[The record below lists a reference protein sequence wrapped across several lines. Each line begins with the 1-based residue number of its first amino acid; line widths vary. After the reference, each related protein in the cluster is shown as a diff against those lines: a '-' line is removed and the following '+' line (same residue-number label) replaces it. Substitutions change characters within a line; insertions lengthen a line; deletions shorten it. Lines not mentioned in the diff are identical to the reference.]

1 MFEKRNI
8 LIVSKHKKE
17 EVISP
22 FFAKYFNSNCFVSN
36 HFDTDILG
44 TFCGE
49 IDRKEDPIS
58 TLRKKCIM
66 GLENSSFDI
75 AIGSEGSFGSH
86 PMIFFAAYSE
96 EYMMIYDKKNQI
108 EIIAKESTTN
118 TNFNEKVVSDIEELL
133 IFAKEAKFPSHG
145 LILKSIEGETIIK
158 KGIIELNELKS
169 AFNELKKINK
179 DILVLTDMRAMFNP
193 TRMKILKK
201 LTLKLIKKI
210 KSTCKKCNYPG
221 FDVAEVKKGLPCE
234 ACNLPTDSTLS
245 YINKCNN
252 CLYEEI
258 QWFPNKKKYEDPMYC
273 NFCNP

>member
-1 MFEKRNI
+1 MI
-8 LIVSKHKKE
+8 
-17 EVISP
+17 
-22 FFAKYFNSNCFVSN
+22 
-36 HFDTDILG
+36 ILG
-44 TFCGE
+44 LKNT
-49 IDRKEDPIS
+49 
-58 TLRKKCIM
+58 
-66 GLENSSFDI
+66 NWDI
-75 AIGSEGSFGSH
+75 AIASEGSFGSH
-86 PMIFFAAYSE
+86 PIMFMAPFSE

-145 LILKSIEGETIIK
+145 LILKSIEGEPIIK